1 MKFQSSFVFAS
12 LLTFVMAAPAR
23 AQVQLDWSRTF
34 STPGNDRT
42 MALATD
48 FAGNV
53 YAAGSANSTSAQH
66 EGTGFAAAWDFA
78 GNQLWTR
85 TWDSTTLTH
94 GEHPSAIALDG
105 AGGIFIAGVALGA
118 PSTTNTAPFLMR
130 IDSTGA
136 IAWYLEQA
144 ATPTGGKL
152 WRIPMILD
160 AQGNPVIGTRTPG
173 GDIQVTAYTPSGTQ
187 VWQTSYAQPIGVD
200 NPISMALAPN
210 GEIIVAGEVDS
221 TANTNPGHP
230 VLLRVSPAGSLLQS
244 LEIVTPDMTFGRAVD
259 VDVDFQGNIFLAARG
274 LSGGWLAAHTL
285 GVFGF
290 NAQGAL
296 QWERTITGP
305 ATGLFGTGGAWPT
318 DVEIDPFGR
327 AIVLGGRQ
335 QGTGFGTAI
344 VMAAFDAAGNELWR
358 TVENDALGTSA
369 VDLFN
374 PNADLLIDSTG
385 ELLAVGT
392 RGDASDLPD
401 LTVQDAAMF
410 AVDSSGATRFGQT
423 YGFPP
428 LADGSPDNASV
439 GAKGRGQSFVL
450 GGIAHTA
457 VGQLG
462 NDAFVAQFS
471 RTARG
476 FCFGDGSLLTQCPCG
491 NSSEPAERA
500 GCASSTG
507 LGGRLADA
515 GASSIANDTFALV
528 GSSMTNSIAVFT
540 QSAASAAAAVSGDG
554 IFCGGGTM
562 VRLGDAINVS
572 GASQFPGPGDPS
584 ISSIGGVTTPGTRV
598 YQVVYRNSAS
608 FCTPA
613 TFNSTNALRVNWIP

>member
-1 MKFQSSFVFAS
+1 MKIQSSFVFAS
-12 LLTFVMAAPAR
+12 LLTLVVAAPAR

-53 YAAGSANSTSAQH
+53 YAAGSANSTSANH
-66 EGTGFAAAWDFA
+66 EGSGFAAAWDSS
-78 GNQLWTR
+78 GNPLWTR
-85 TWDSTTLTH
+85 TWESTLGH

-105 AGGIFIAGVALGA
+105 AGGIYIAGVGLGA
-118 PSTTNTAPFLMR
+118 PNSTNTIPFLLR
-130 IDSTGA
+130 IDSTGT

-160 AQGNPVIGTRTPG
+160 AQGRPVIGTRTPG
-173 GDIQVTAYTPSGTQ
+173 GDIQVTTYDPNGTQ
-187 VWQTSYAQPIGVD
+187 VWQTSYTQPIGSD
-200 NPISMALAPN
+200 NPISMALASN
-210 GEIIVAGEVDS
+210 GEIIVAGEVNS
-221 TANTNPGHP
+221 PSMTTPGNP
-230 VLLRVSPAGSLLQS
+230 VLLRVSPAGALLQS
-244 LEIVTPDMTFGRAVD
+244 LEIVTAQMTFGRAVD

-274 LSGGWLAAHTL
+274 MSGGWVAAHTL
-285 GVFGF
+285 GLLGF
-290 NAQGAL
+290 SPQGVL
-296 QWERTITGP
+296 NWERTITGP
-305 ATGLFGTGGAWPT
+305 ATGMFNTGGAWPT

-344 VMAAFDAAGNELWR
+344 VIAAFDATGTELWR
-358 TVENDALGTSA
+358 TVENDALGTA
-369 VDLFN
+369 AINVFN
-374 PNADLLIDSTG
+374 PNADLLVDSTG
-385 ELLAVGT
+385 ELLAVGM

-410 AVDSSGATRFGQT
+410 AVDASGATRFGQA

-428 LADGSPDNASV
+428 LADGSPDGAMV
-439 GAKGRGQSFVL
+439 GAKGRGPSFVL
-450 GGIAHTA
+450 SGYAHTA
-457 VGQLG
+457 VGALG

-476 FCFGDGSLLTQCPCG
+476 FCFGDGSLQAQCPCG

-500 GCASSTG
+500 GCTNSTG

-515 GASSIANDTFALV
+515 GASSIANDSFKLV

-540 QSAASAAAAVSGDG
+540 QSTAFAAAAVSGDG
-554 IFCGGGTM
+554 VFCGGGTM
-562 VRLGDAINVS
+562 VRLGDAINDA
-572 GASQFPGPGDPS
+572 GASQFPGNGDPS
-584 ISSIGGVTTPGTRV
+584 ISSIGGVTTPGQRV
-598 YQVVYRNSAS
+598 YQVVYRNAAS

-613 TFNSTNALRVNWIP
+613 TFNTTNALRVTWVP